1 MGDYMKTV
9 ILFDS
14 YFGNTEKV
22 AASIKE
28 MLDPSGELILS
39 RFNNAP
45 PNILEQTDILILG
58 SPTRAFRP
66 TKPATDFLKNLP
78 SNSLKGIKIAAFDT
92 RIDLNDVN
100 SKFLR
105 LMAGLFGYAAEPL
118 QKIMVKKGGKAAAEP
133 EGFYVKGTE
142 GPMTDGEL
150 KRASAWAASM
160 VEKN

>member
-1 MGDYMKTV
+1 MKTV

-28 MLDPSGELILS
+28 RLDPSGELILS
-39 RFNNAP
+39 RFNNASSD
-45 PNILEQTDILILG
+45 ILENTDILILG

-66 TKPATDFLKNLP
+66 TKSATDFLKKLP
-78 SNSLKGIKIAAFDT
+78 AHSLKGINIAAFDT
-92 RIDLNDVN
+92 RISLNDVD
-100 SKFLR
+100 SKFLCF
-105 LMAGLFGYAAEPL
+105 MAGLFGYAAEPL
-118 QKIMVKKGGKAAAEP
+118 QKIMVKKGGTAIVEP
-133 EGFYVKGTE
+133 KGFYVKGTE

-150 KRASAWAASM
+150 ERASAWAASI

>member
-1 MGDYMKTV
+1 MKTV
-9 ILFDS
+9 ILYDS

-39 RFNNAP
+39 RFDGASQ
-45 PNILEQTDILILG
+45 NILDNTDILILG

-66 TKPATDFLKNLP
+66 TKPATDFIKNLP
-78 SNSLKGIKIAAFDT
+78 SNSLKNIRIAAFDT
-92 RIDLNDVN
+92 RMDLKDVD

-105 LMAGLFGYAAEPL
+105 FMAGLFGYAAEPL
-118 QKIMVKKGGKAAAEP
+118 QKLMLKKGGISAGNP

-142 GPMTDGEL
+142 GPMADGEL
-150 KRASAWAASM
+150 ERASAWAASM

>member
-1 MGDYMKTV
+1 MKIV

-22 AASIKE
+22 ATSIKE
-28 MLDPSGELILS
+28 RLDQSGELILS
-39 RFNNAP
+39 RFNNASP
-45 PNILEQTDILILG
+45 DILDNTDILILG

-66 TKPATDFLKNLP
+66 TKTSTDFLKNLP
-78 SNSLKGIKIAAFDT
+78 SNSLNGIQIAAFDT
-92 RIDLNDVN
+92 RIDLKDVD

-105 LMAGLFGYAAEPL
+105 FMAGLFGYAAEPL
-118 QKIMVKKGGKAAAEP
+118 QRIMLKKGGIIAAES
-133 EGFYVKGTE
+133 EGFYVKGTQ

-150 KRASAWAASM
+150 ERASVWAASI

>member
-1 MGDYMKTV
+1 MKTV

-22 AASIKE
+22 AVSIKE
-28 MLDPSGELILS
+28 RLDPSGELILR
-39 RFNNAP
+39 RFIDASP
-45 PNILEQTDILILG
+45 DILDNTDILILG

-66 TKPATDFLKNLP
+66 TKPATGFLKKMP
-78 SNSLKGIKIAAFDT
+78 SQSLKGINIAAFDT
-92 RIDLNDVN
+92 RISLKDVE
-100 SKFLR
+100 SKILCF
-105 LMAGLFGYAAEPL
+105 MAGLFGYAAEPL
-118 QKIMVKKGGKAAAEP
+118 QKMMIKKGGKAAAEP

-150 KRASAWAASM
+150 ERASAWAASM